1 MLTAARFYAILTFVS
16 PSKTT
21 YRPAP
26 KVRPAHL
33 PPKRTWLEILVDL
46 AARFQRFTWD
56 VAGVLLLAIALMTL
70 LALILPELTGG
81 MLLQA
86 WGAFLQRGLG
96 WGGILV
102 VVATTIAGLLVL
114 RLRVEERQSGEA
126 GPGNPLP
133 GVRWG
138 RIIALEAAA
147 FAVLAMLTVINNAV
161 NEAGIRS
168 IAVQEGIAV
177 DIETLR
183 QMASQMSVERAE
195 QGLDGGLVGWGLAEL
210 LLLILS
216 RLGLGSPWLAGLLLA
231 GVIDVCLLYS
241 FGLVGPLRRK
251 LRQWAAA
258 QPSADLDS
266 EPMVSLSDAAGETVS
281 PAARG
286 APKRRESLPPQ
297 YRKKFQLPRA
307 EEKNGPSLERAE
319 HLPPLELL
327 VHEQSARPDERSI
340 NQTAGLIEKTLA
352 EFGIPAKVVGFRI
365 GPTVTQFAVE
375 PGFLKNGE
383 EEDVQK
389 QKVRVAQIAGLR
401 RDLALALAAERLRI
415 EAPVPGRPYLGIE
428 VPNSR
433 TTVVRL
439 RPVLESEA
447 FYKVNSPL
455 AIALGRDV
463 SGQPVVGDLSS
474 MPHLLIAGTTG
485 SGKSVCIAALTACL
499 VMNNTPEDLR
509 LVMIDPKMVELVRF
523 NGLPHLY
530 GKVETDIQRILG
542 VMRWVVMEMDR
553 RYKLLEELHARNLD
567 AYNRKARRQKG
578 KEPLP
583 HLVVMIDEL
592 ADLMMTAPDQ
602 TEHMLIR
609 LAQMARATGIH
620 LVVATQ
626 RPSTDV
632 VTGLIKA
639 NFPARIAFAVASS
652 VDSRVVLDVNG
663 AETLLGHGDMLFL
676 PPEASAPM
684 RAQGVMVSDQEVE
697 KVITY
702 WQRTHPKDP
711 SALSPWEAFLEE
723 QSMLAERDDLVSKAI
738 EMVRGS
744 QRASASLLQRRL
756 HIGYPRAAR
765 LMDELEQLGVVGPAQ
780 GGGRERD
787 VLIGE
792 DDDHPLQGS

>member
-1 MLTAARFYAILTFVS
+1 M
-16 PSKTT
+16 
-21 YRPAP
+21 
-26 KVRPAHL
+26 
-33 PPKRTWLEILVDL
+33 DL
-46 AARFQRFTWD
+46 GARFQRFTWD
-56 VAGVLLLAIALMTL
+56 VAGVVLLAVALMTL
-70 LALILPELTGG
+70 LTIILPELTGG
-81 MLLQA
+81 VLLQA
-86 WGAFLQRGLG
+86 WGGLLRRGLG
-96 WGGILV
+96 WGIILV
-102 VVATTIAGLLVL
+102 ILASAIAGLMML
-114 RLRVEERQSGEA
+114 RLRVQERQA
-126 GPGNPLP
+126 VPGTALP
-133 GVRWG
+133 GTRWG

-147 FAVLAMLTVINNAV
+147 FAGLAMLTVINNAS
-161 NEAGIRS
+161 NEAKLLRTAAEANMSVTIGP
-168 IAVQEGIAV
+168 V
-177 DIETLR
+177 R
-183 QMASQMSVERAE
+183 QMASQMSVARAE

-210 LLLILS
+210 MRLVLS
-216 RLGLGSPWLAGLLLA
+216 RLGLGHPFWSMILLIGAIALFLIY
-231 GVIDVCLLYS
+231 G
-241 FGLVGPLRRK
+241 FGLVGPIRRK
-251 LRQWAAA
+251 LRQWAAE
-258 QPSADLDS
+258 PSVTVEH
-266 EPMVSLSDAAGETVS
+266 EPAVILGDVPDDAIAP
-281 PAARG
+281 PAAR
-286 APKRRESLPPQ
+286 AARRREPLPPQ
-297 YRKKFQLPRA
+297 YRKKFQLPRS
-307 EEKNGPSLERAE
+307 EEKNTPPPERAE
-319 HLPPLELL
+319 HLPPLDLL

-340 NQTAGLIEKTLA
+340 NQTAGMIEKTLA

-365 GPTVTQFAVE
+365 GPTVTQFAIE

-415 EAPVPGRPYLGIE
+415 EAPVPGRPYIGIE

-447 FYKVNSPL
+447 FYKVGSPL
-455 AIALGRDV
+455 TIALGRDV
-463 SGQPVVGDLSS
+463 SGQAMVGDLGK

-499 VMNNTPEDLR
+499 VMNNTPDDLR

-542 VMRWVVMEMDR
+542 VIRWVVVEMER
-553 RYKLLEELHARNLD
+553 RYKLLEELHARDLD
-567 AYNRKARRQKG
+567 GYNRKARRTKG

-583 HLVVMIDEL
+583 RLVVMIDEL
-592 ADLMMTAPDQ
+592 ADLMMSAPDQ
-602 TEHMLIR
+602 TEHTLIR

-652 VDSRVVLDVNG
+652 VDSRVILDVNG
-663 AETLLGHGDMLFL
+663 AESLLGHGDMLFL
-676 PPEASAPM
+676 PPEAPAPM
-684 RAQGVMVSDQEVE
+684 RVQGVMVSDQEVE

-711 SALSPWEAFLEE
+711 NAPSPWEAFLEE
-723 QSMLAERDDLVSKAI
+723 QATLAERDDLVSKAI
-738 EMVRGS
+738 EMVRGT

-756 HIGYPRAAR
+756 RIGYPRAAR
-765 LMDELEQLGVVGPAQ
+765 LMDELEQLGVVGPSQ

-787 VLIGE
+787 VLIG
-792 DDDHPLQGS
+792 DDDEM